1 MTAWIYLG
9 LVLLSGLCMALSYNK
24 GAEDATN
31 RLLAVRAVTLEQAN
45 KDKEE
50 MLNAVAEAIKE
61 IDVEQRTIVQKFR
74 TIEKENV
81 VYRECKHS
89 DDVVRL
95 LNSTLRGDPVPS
107 QPALQDSMPGG
118 SR

>member
-9 LVLLSGLCMALSYNK
+9 LVLLSGLCMVLSYNK
-24 GAEDATN
+24 GSDDATN
-31 RLLAVRAVTLEQAN
+31 RILAVRAVTLEQAA

-50 MLNAVAEAIKE
+50 ILNAVAEAIKE
-61 IDVEQRTIVQKFR
+61 IDVEQRTIVQKFK

-89 DDVVRL
+89 DDAVRL
-95 LNSTLRGDPVPS
+95 LNATLRGDPVPS
-107 QPALQDSMPGG
+107 QPALQDTMPGE

>member
-9 LVLLSGLCMALSYNK
+9 LVLLSGLCMVLSYNK

-31 RLLAVRAVTLEQAN
+31 RMLAVRAVTLEQAD

-50 MLNAVAEAIKE
+50 MLNAVTEAVKAIE
-61 IDVEQRTIVQKFR
+61 VEQRTVVQKFK

-89 DDVVRL
+89 DDAVRL
-95 LNSTLRGDPVPS
+95 LNATLRGDPVPS
-107 QPALQDSMPGG
+107 EPALQGPVSGEP
-118 SR
+118 R